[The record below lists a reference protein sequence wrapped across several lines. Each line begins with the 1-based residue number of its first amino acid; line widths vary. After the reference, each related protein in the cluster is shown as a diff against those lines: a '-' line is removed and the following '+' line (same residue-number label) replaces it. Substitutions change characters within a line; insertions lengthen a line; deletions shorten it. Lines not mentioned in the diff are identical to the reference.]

1 MINGLHMIL
10 AAESIP
16 ADLQWGKVLGFWPV
30 LLVSFVVAL
39 TTTPLC
45 RAIAL
50 RLKIVDRPDDFLKPH
65 QKPIPYLGGVA
76 IFLGWVVGVLI
87 TLWWTS
93 WNVRPELMIGIA
105 VAGLLIMLI
114 GLFDDLRCMR
124 PKIKLFCNV
133 AVAVYLVYLGLGG
146 SLVTVFTQSMG
157 VEFAASE
164 RWLILTY
171 SAPVAVFIIV
181 GSCNAT
187 NLIDGL
193 DGLCTGVLS
202 IISFGFLILAVFM
215 GLYRAEEDFWAN
227 ELIVL
232 SLAILGASLGFL
244 PFNWN
249 PATIFMGDAGS
260 MLLGLNA
267 ATIMLLFAE
276 DKQIAFMMAAL
287 MVFGLPVA
295 DMLLTMARR
304 WRNGRP
310 LMEGDRSHFYDQL
323 CDRGLS
329 VKRVVAISYI
339 LTLAFVAVGTCIVFP
354 AIRMRHAVLIYFIWI
369 VIVIGLIWRFNMT
382 NIERDEAKGDLP
394 IETPQN
400 SDAASE

>member
-1 MINGLHMIL
+1 MNSLTDPFL
-10 AAESIP
+10 
-16 ADLQWGKVLGFWPV
+16 ADLQWGRVLGFWPV

-39 TTTPLC
+39 ATTPLC
-45 RAIAL
+45 RTIAL

-65 QKPIPYLGGVA
+65 AKPIPYLGGVA
-76 IFLGWVVGVLI
+76 IFLGWVAGVLI
-87 TLWWTS
+87 TLRWS
-93 WNVRPELMIGIA
+93 SGNVRAEVLIGVA

-124 PKIKLFCNV
+124 PKIKLLCTV
-133 AVAVYLVYLGLGG
+133 AVAVYLVYVGLGS
-146 SLVTVFTQSMG
+146 SLVRVFTHAMD
-157 VEFAASE
+157 VEFAETE
-164 RWLILTY
+164 RWLVMTY
-171 SAPVAVFIIV
+171 SAPVAVFLIV

-193 DGLCTGVLS
+193 DGLCTGVLG
-202 IISFGFLILAVFM
+202 IISLGFFILAAYM
-215 GLYRAEEDFWAN
+215 GLYREGGPWAN
-227 ELIVL
+227 EMIVL

-267 ATIMLLFAE
+267 AMIMLLFAE
-276 DKQIAFMMAAL
+276 DLKLAFMMAAL
-287 MVFGLPVA
+287 MVFGLPIG
-295 DMLLTMARR
+295 DMLLTLARR

-323 CDRGLS
+323 RDRGLS
-329 VKRVVAISYI
+329 VRRVVAISYI
-339 LTLAFVAVGTCIVFP
+339 LTLAFVTVGTCIVFP
-354 AIRMRHAVLIYFIWI
+354 AIRMRHAVLIYFAWI
-369 VIVIGLIWRFNMT
+369 VVVIGLVWKFNMT
-382 NIERDEAKGDLP
+382 NIERDTVKTDLAVGP
-394 IETPQN
+394 PED

>member
-1 MINGLHMIL
+1 LNDGPFMNSLTNSFL
-10 AAESIP
+10 

-39 TTTPLC
+39 ATTPIC
-45 RAIAL
+45 RTLAL
-50 RLKIVDRPDDFLKPH
+50 RLRIVDRPDDFLKPH

-76 IFLGWVVGVLI
+76 IFLGWVAGVLI
-87 TLWWTS
+87 ALRLAS
-93 WNVRPELMIGIA
+93 GNVRMPLMLGIA
-105 VAGLLIMLI
+105 MAGLLIMLI
-114 GLFDDLRCMR
+114 GLFDDLRYMR
-124 PKIKLFCNV
+124 PKVKLFCNV
-133 AVAVYLVYLGLGG
+133 AVAVYLVYLGLGS

-202 IISFGFLILAVFM
+202 IISLGFFILAAYM
-215 GLYRAEEDFWAN
+215 GLYREGEPWAN
-227 ELIVL
+227 EMIVL

-267 ATIMLLFAE
+267 AMIMLLFAE
-276 DKQIAFMMAAL
+276 DQQIAFMMAAL
-287 MVFGLPVA
+287 MVFGLPIG

-323 CDRGLS
+323 RDRGLS
-329 VKRVVAISYI
+329 VRRVVAISYI
-339 LTLAFVAVGTCIVFP
+339 LTLVFVAVGTCIVYP

-369 VIVIGLIWRFNMT
+369 VVVIGLVWKFNMAS
-382 NIERDEAKGDLP
+382 IERDAPKADLP
-394 IETPQN
+394 VDAPEN

>member
-1 MINGLHMIL
+1 LNDGPFMNSLTNSFL
-10 AAESIP
+10 

-39 TTTPLC
+39 ATTPIC
-45 RAIAL
+45 RTLAL
-50 RLKIVDRPDDFLKPH
+50 QLRIVDRPDDFLKPH

-76 IFLGWVVGVLI
+76 IFLGWVAGVLI
-87 TLWWTS
+87 ALRLAS
-93 WNVRPELMIGIA
+93 GNVRMPLMLGIA
-105 VAGLLIMLI
+105 MAGLLIMLI
-114 GLFDDLRCMR
+114 GLFDDLRYMR
-124 PKIKLFCNV
+124 PKVKLFCNV
-133 AVAVYLVYLGLGG
+133 AVAVYLVYLGLGS

-202 IISFGFLILAVFM
+202 IISLGFFILAAYM
-215 GLYRAEEDFWAN
+215 GLYREGEPWAN
-227 ELIVL
+227 EMIVL

-267 ATIMLLFAE
+267 AMIMLLFAE
-276 DKQIAFMMAAL
+276 DQQIAFMMAAL
-287 MVFGLPVA
+287 MVFGLPIG

-323 CDRGLS
+323 RDRGLS
-329 VKRVVAISYI
+329 VRRVVAISYI
-339 LTLAFVAVGTCIVFP
+339 LTLVFVAVGTCIVYP

-369 VIVIGLIWRFNMT
+369 VVVIGLVWKFNMAS
-382 NIERDEAKGDLP
+382 IERDAPKADLP
-394 IETPQN
+394 VDAPEN

>member
-1 MINGLHMIL
+1 LNDGPFMNSLTNSFL
-10 AAESIP
+10 

-39 TTTPLC
+39 ATTPIC
-45 RAIAL
+45 RTLAL
-50 RLKIVDRPDDFLKPH
+50 QLRSVDRPDDFLKPH

-76 IFLGWVVGVLI
+76 IFLGWVAGVLI
-87 TLWWTS
+87 ALRLAS
-93 WNVRPELMIGIA
+93 GNVRMPLMLGIA
-105 VAGLLIMLI
+105 MAGLLIMLI
-114 GLFDDLRCMR
+114 GLFDDLRYMR
-124 PKIKLFCNV
+124 PKVKLFCNV
-133 AVAVYLVYLGLGG
+133 AVAVYLVYLGLGS

-202 IISFGFLILAVFM
+202 IISLGFFILAAYM
-215 GLYRAEEDFWAN
+215 GLYREGEPWAN
-227 ELIVL
+227 EMIVL

-267 ATIMLLFAE
+267 AMIMLLFAE
-276 DKQIAFMMAAL
+276 DQQIAFMMAAL
-287 MVFGLPVA
+287 MVFGLPIG

-323 CDRGLS
+323 RDRGLS
-329 VKRVVAISYI
+329 VRRVVAISYI
-339 LTLAFVAVGTCIVFP
+339 LTLVFVAVGTCIVYP

-369 VIVIGLIWRFNMT
+369 VVVIGLVWKFNMAS
-382 NIERDEAKGDLP
+382 IERDAPKADLP
-394 IETPQN
+394 VDAPEN